1 MPWESKVLGDLAV
14 NMQLQPPNANMGPS
28 PFMLAPQETEEIAF
42 DFWGVLRRRKWLVF
56 LGLLAG
62 LAVGGIYN
70 SQCQKVYES
79 RATVTIV
86 PKEKITF
93 DIDNKNQYDN
103 QGSFDYRHDQLI
115 AEDNILTK
123 CLIKHDL
130 KELPTLRDL
139 PSTEQ
144 IEAIQKDLIVQQNRE
159 EFSMYELEYTSLN
172 PRDAQTVLATIVSTY
187 ENHLN
192 EKYRQV
198 TSDTMELLKKM
209 STRFQKEV
217 KDVNERLTKARDSAE
232 ALAIAGNADHIQRI
246 ITDLM
251 SKIDQDKAVLS
262 ELTSDLARSETALEN
277 GREACMEQIWLL
289 EGSGSLP
296 VNSVEMQD
304 NSTQISNERRMVE
317 ELELTRDQLIVVKN
331 YGPGHS
337 EVQAYNLAI
346 NERKAKIKAL
356 SSEGATITGILPEQ
370 IIQRYVV
377 GLKQQ
382 IGDVRL
388 ALSSKLAVYREN
400 YEKAVK
406 SERAIAEVEE
416 LTMEKEKLVN
426 KLDIADRQIL
436 EEDSTRQ
443 TNLHKGFMFET
454 TRPAYRGQE
463 VWPLLAVILPV
474 AGLLGSMLGFGLGC
488 LVELAD
494 KTFHN
499 PDEITRWLQVPL
511 IGHIPV
517 ITQGKRYLVENS
529 LIEPII
535 CTYHR
540 PKSQVSEAFR
550 AVRTALYFNTQGKQN
565 SVIQVTSPTPG
576 DGKSTLASNLAVSI
590 AQSGKRVLLVDA
602 DMRRPRQH
610 AVFGISSRVGFATVL
625 SGQSEWRNCMFE
637 CEEIEGLTVMP
648 CGAKPQNPAELS
660 SSPQVKV
667 LIEEM
672 REEFDF
678 VIIDTPPMLAVTD
691 PSPIAARV
699 DGVILCIRIKKN
711 VRVSAERAT
720 QMIQNLGANT
730 IGLVVNG
737 VGAQSG
743 YGSQYTYGAYRA
755 GYSYNGYGYGYGY
768 GSGGGKY
775 YDEDQKGRKA
785 RRDESAENSPALIE
799 TDKV

>member
-1 MPWESKVLGDLAV
+1 M

-28 PFMLAPQETEEIAF
+28 PFMLAPPEAEEAGF

-62 LAVGGIYN
+62 LAIGGIYN

-79 RATVTIV
+79 RATVTIQ
-86 PKEKITF
+86 PKEKMT
-93 DIDNKNQYDN
+93 YRVDN
-103 QGSFDYRHDQLI
+103 QNYYDDVGNFDFRHDQLI
-115 AEDNILTK
+115 AEDNILSQ
-123 CLIKHDL
+123 CLIKYDL
-130 KELPTLRDL
+130 KGLPTLRDL
-139 PSTEQ
+139 SPTDQ
-144 IEAIQKDLIVQQNRE
+144 ISAIQEDLVVEQNRDE
-159 EFSMYELEYTSLN
+159 PTKYELEYTSLN
-172 PRDAQTVLATIVSTY
+172 PRDAQTVLATVVSTY
-187 ENHLN
+187 EKHLN
-192 EKYRQV
+192 KKYRQV
-198 TSDTMELLKKM
+198 TTDTMELLKKM
-209 STRFQKEV
+209 SDTFRREV
-217 KDVNERLTKARDSAE
+217 KGADEKLKVARDKAE
-232 ALAIAGNADHIQRI
+232 VLAIAGRPEHIQRI
-246 ITDLM
+246 VTEQM
-251 SKIDQDKAVLS
+251 VKIDEEKAELS
-262 ELTSDLARSETALEN
+262 KLSSSLARSETAIEN
-277 GREACMEQIWLL
+277 GHKESMDHIWLL
-289 EGSGSLP
+289 EGAGEIPIGSVII
-296 VNSVEMQD
+296 VNNAE
-304 NSTQISNERRMVE
+304 QIAQAEKDVRD
-317 ELELTRDQLIVVKN
+317 LELQRDQLITVRN
-331 YGPGHS
+331 YGPGHA

-346 NERKAKIKAL
+346 NKRKKEIEEMSLEGAKIM
-356 SSEGATITGILPEQ
+356 GDGPEQ
-370 IIQRYVV
+370 VIQRYIV
-377 GLKQQ
+377 GVKQRINDIRLTLDKDLK
-382 IGDVRL
+382 
-388 ALSSKLAVYREN
+388 VYRAN
-400 YEKAVK
+400 HEKAVK
-406 SERAIAEVEE
+406 SERAMTEIEE
-416 LTMEKEKLVN
+416 LEITKEKWVT
-426 KLDIADRQIL
+426 KSDAADKQIM
-436 EEDSTRQ
+436 EESSTLKS
-443 TNLHKGFMFET
+443 NLHKGFNFER

-463 VWPLLAVILPV
+463 VWPLLAVILPI

-529 LIEPII
+529 LIEPIV

-540 PKSQVSEAFR
+540 PKAQVSEAFR

-610 AVFGISSRVGFATVL
+610 ATFGITSRVGFATVL

-699 DGVILCIRIKKN
+699 DGVILCMRIKKN

-720 QMIQNLGANT
+720 QLIANLGANT

-768 GSGGGKY
+768 GTGGSGKY
-775 YDEDQKGRKA
+775 YDEDQKGRQA
-785 RRDESAENSPALIE
+785 RRDESADKAPVLIE
-799 TDKV
+799 TDKK

>member
-1 MPWESKVLGDLAV
+1 M
-14 NMQLQPPNANMGPS
+14 NMQFQPPNGNMNPAPFIMGP
-28 PFMLAPQETEEIAF
+28 QEPEETGF

-70 SQCQKVYES
+70 SQAQKVYES
-79 RATVTIV
+79 KATVTIQ
-86 PKEKITF
+86 PRERIL
-93 DIDNKNQYDN
+93 YDPDG
-103 QGSFDYRHDQLI
+103 QGDPYGDARSFDYRHDQLI
-115 AEDNILTK
+115 GEDNILTK
-123 CLIKHDL
+123 CLIKYNLKDL
-130 KELPTLRDL
+130 ETLRDF
-139 PSTEQ
+139 PPTEQ
-144 IEAIQKDLIVQQNRE
+144 IKEIQQSLIILQNRDE
-159 EFSMYELEYTSLN
+159 PTKYELEYRSLN
-172 PRDAQTVLATIVSTY
+172 PRDAQTVLATVVSTY
-187 ENHLN
+187 EKHLDELYQGN
-192 EKYRQV
+192 
-198 TSDTMELLKKM
+198 SADTMELLTKM
-209 STRFQKEV
+209 ADGFD
-217 KDVNERLTKARDSAE
+217 KDVRRVDEEMKRARDRAE
-232 ALAIAGNADHIQRI
+232 SLTIAGKPEHIQRI
-246 ITDLM
+246 ISDLM
-251 SKIDQDKAVLS
+251 TKVEDEKGRLS
-262 ELTSDLARSETALEN
+262 ELTTDLARSEAALEAD
-277 GREACMEQIWLL
+277 RKSCMDHIWIL
-289 EGSGSLP
+289 EKDGKIESGSLQIQT
-296 VNSVEMQD
+296 NSEQVAIQFQAIEA
-304 NSTQISNERRMVE
+304 
-317 ELELTRDQLIVVKN
+317 LELDKNQLIRVGN
-331 YGPGHS
+331 LGPGHPQ
-337 EVQAYNLAI
+337 VRAI
-346 NERKAKIKAL
+346 TLQIEERQAKIAEL
-356 SSEGATITGILPEQ
+356 EQVGAQISGLTPEQ
-370 IIQRYVV
+370 IIQRFIVSV
-377 GLKQQ
+377 KQE
-382 IGDVRL
+382 IGDLRQ
-388 ALSSKLAVYREN
+388 ALSVDLAVWDEN

-406 SERAIAEVEE
+406 TERALQEVAELAE
-416 LTMEKEKLVN
+416 LKDKLV
-426 KLDIADRQIL
+426 KKKDRADSQVL
-436 EEDSTRQ
+436 KEGSTRQ
-443 TNLHKGFMFET
+443 TRLHKGFIFVT
-454 TRPAYRGQE
+454 TRPAYRGLE

-474 AGLLGSMLGFGLGC
+474 AGLLGSLLGFGLGC

-511 IGHIPV
+511 IGHVPV

-529 LIEPII
+529 LIEPIV

-602 DMRRPRQH
+602 DMRRPSQH
-610 AVFGISSRVGFATVL
+610 ATFGISSRVGFATVL

-648 CGAKPQNPAELS
+648 CGSKPQNPAELS
-660 SSPQVKV
+660 SSPQVKI

-699 DGVILCIRIKKN
+699 DGVVLCIRIKKN

-720 QMIQNLGANT
+720 QMINSLGANC

-768 GSGGGKY
+768 GNGNGPVAGVGKY
-775 YDEDQKGRKA
+775 YDEDQEGRQA
-785 RRDESAENSPALIE
+785 RRNEPEAQAPALIE
-799 TDKV
+799 SDNS

>member
-1 MPWESKVLGDLAV
+1 M

-28 PFMLAPQETEEIAF
+28 PFMLAPQEAEEAGF

-79 RATVTIV
+79 RATVTIQ
-86 PKEKITF
+86 PKQKQVFEIDGQNQFSDSANF
-93 DIDNKNQYDN
+93 DN
-103 QGSFDYRHDQLI
+103 RHDQLI

-123 CLIKHDL
+123 CLIKHGL

-139 PSTEQ
+139 PSTDQ
-144 IEAIQKDLIVQQNRE
+144 ISAIQEDLVVVQNRDE
-159 EFSMYELEYTSLN
+159 YSMYELEYTSLN

-187 ENHLN
+187 EKHLN

-209 STRFQKEV
+209 SARFQKEV
-217 KDVNERLTKARDSAE
+217 REVNERLVTARDNAE
-232 ALAIAGNADHIQRI
+232 ELAIAGSADHIQRI
-246 ITDLM
+246 IADSM
-251 SKIDQDKAVLS
+251 KKIDEEKALLS
-262 ELTSDLARSETALEN
+262 DLTSELARSETALEN
-277 GREACMEQIWLL
+277 GRDACMEHIWLL
-289 EGSGSLP
+289 ESSNRIPSGSLDI
-296 VNSVEMQD
+296 QD
-304 NSTQISNERRMVE
+304 KSEQIASEVKMIE
-317 ELELTRDQLIVVKN
+317 ELEMQRDQLIVVKN
-331 YGPGHS
+331 YGPGHN

-346 NERKAKIKAL
+346 NDRKAKVENLTASGTRIMGL
-356 SSEGATITGILPEQ
+356 LPEQ
-370 IIQRYVV
+370 IIQRYIV
-377 GLKQQ
+377 GIKQQ
-382 IGDVRL
+382 IGDIRG
-388 ALSSKLAVYREN
+388 ALSTDLAIYRQN
-400 YEKAVK
+400 YEKATK

-416 LTMEKEKLVN
+416 LSMEKEKLVN
-426 KLDIADRQIL
+426 KLDIADRRII

-443 TNLHKGFMFET
+443 TNLHKGFIFET

-529 LIEPII
+529 LIEPTV

-610 AVFGISSRVGFATVL
+610 AVFGITSRVGFATVL

-660 SSPQVKV
+660 SSPQVKI

-768 GSGGGKY
+768 GTGGGKY

-785 RRDESAENSPALIE
+785 RRDESAEKSPALIE
-799 TDKV
+799 SEKV

>member
-1 MPWESKVLGDLAV
+1 M

-28 PFMLAPQETEEIAF
+28 PFMLAPPETEEASF

-70 SQCQKVYES
+70 SQCAKVYES
-79 RATVTIV
+79 RATVTIQ
-86 PKEKITF
+86 PKEQRTYQF
-93 DIDNKNQYDN
+93 DRGNNQWSDDK
-103 QGSFDYRHDQLI
+103 GSFDYRHDQLI

-123 CLIKHDL
+123 CLIKYDL
-130 KELPTLRDL
+130 QELPTLRDF
-139 PSTEQ
+139 PPTEQ
-144 IEAIQKDLIVQQNRE
+144 IKAIQDDLVVTQNRE
-159 EFSMYELEYTSLN
+159 EASKYELEYKSLN
-172 PRDAQTVLATIVSTY
+172 PRDAQTVLATVVSTY
-187 ENHLN
+187 EKHLD

-198 TSDTMELLKKM
+198 STDTMELLQKM
-209 STRFQKEV
+209 SDKFHREV
-217 KDVNERLTKARDSAE
+217 KTVNEELKTARDTSE
-232 ALAIAGNADHIQRI
+232 ALAIAGDPDHIQRI
-246 ITDLM
+246 VTDSM
-251 SKIDQDKAVLS
+251 KKIDEEKAVLN
-262 ELTSDLARSETALEN
+262 ELTTDLARSETALEN
-277 GREACMEQIWLL
+277 GREACMEHIWLL
-289 EGSGSLP
+289 
-296 VNSVEMQD
+296 QD
-304 NSTQISNERRMVE
+304 NNKMRNDAFEVTNNGDRIAAERRNVE
-317 ELELTRDQLIVVKN
+317 ELELQLDQLIIVRRL
-331 YGPGHS
+331 GPGHS
-337 EVQAYNLAI
+337 QVLALKHAI
-346 NERKAKIKAL
+346 NERKAKIEELAA
-356 SSEGATITGILPEQ
+356 EGEKIMGIGPEQ
-370 IIQRYVV
+370 LIQRFIV
-377 GLKQQ
+377 GVKQQ
-382 IGDVRL
+382 IGDLRL
-388 ALSSKLAVYREN
+388 TLSSDLAVYREN
-400 YEKAVK
+400 YTKAVQ
-406 SERAIAEVEE
+406 SERAKMQLKE
-416 LTMEKEKLVN
+416 LQLEKEKLVA
-426 KLDIADRQIL
+426 KADGADKQITSWG
-436 EEDSTRQ
+436 STQQ
-443 TNLHKGFMFET
+443 TNLHKGFIFET
-454 TRPAYRGQE
+454 TRPAYRGRE

-529 LIEPII
+529 LIEPIV

-610 AVFGISSRVGFATVL
+610 ATFGITSRVGFATVL
-625 SGQSEWRNCMFE
+625 AGQSEWRNCMFE

-660 SSPQVKV
+660 SSPQVKI

-699 DGVILCIRIKKN
+699 DGVVLCIRIKKN

-720 QMIQNLGANT
+720 QLIQNLGANM

-768 GSGGGKY
+768 GTGGSGKY
-775 YDEDQKGRKA
+775 YEEDKKGRQA
-785 RRDESAENSPALIE
+785 RRDESETPALIE
-799 TDKV
+799 TDK

>member
-1 MPWESKVLGDLAV
+1 V
-14 NMQLQPPNANMGPS
+14 NMQLQPPNGNMGPS
-28 PFMLAPQETEEIAF
+28 PFMLAPPEAEEAGF

-79 RATVTIV
+79 KATVTIQ
-86 PKEKITF
+86 PKEKVIYKT
-93 DIDNKNQYDN
+93 DHRDLYDV
-103 QGSFDYRHDQLI
+103 GSFDFRHDQLI
-115 AEDNILTK
+115 AEENILTK
-123 CLIKHDL
+123 CLIKHALKDL
-130 KELPTLRDL
+130 KTLRDI
-139 PSTEQ
+139 PATEQ
-144 IEAIQKDLIVQQNRE
+144 IQALQDDLIVAQNQDE
-159 EFSMYELEYTSLN
+159 PSMYELEYTSLD
-172 PRDAQTVLATIVSTY
+172 PSDAQTVLAVLVSTY
-187 ENHLN
+187 QEHLDD
-192 EKYRQV
+192 KYRQG
-198 TSDTMELLKKM
+198 TSDTMELLQKM
-209 STRFQKEV
+209 SDRFHREV
-217 KDVNERLTKARDSAE
+217 KAIDEKRKAALDRSE
-232 ALAIAGNADHIQRI
+232 ALNIAGNSVHIQRI
-246 ITDLM
+246 VEESM
-251 SKIDQDKAVLS
+251 SRIDAEKGALG
-262 ELTSDLARSETALEN
+262 ELTSELARSEAALEN
-277 GREACMEQIWLL
+277 GRDATMEHVWLL
-289 EGSGSLP
+289 EKSGKIPPDSINI
-296 VNSVEMQD
+296 VDKSE
-304 NSTQISNERRMVE
+304 QIASEQRMVE
-317 ELELTRDQLIVVKN
+317 ELELARDQLIAVKN
-331 YGPGHS
+331 YGNGHA

-346 NERKAKIKAL
+346 NKRLKKMEDLSSQGAKIM
-356 SSEGATITGILPEQ
+356 GILPEQ
-370 IIQRYVV
+370 LIQRYIV
-377 GLKQQ
+377 GVKQDIQ
-382 IGDVRL
+382 DLRATLDSDL
-388 ALSSKLAVYREN
+388 AIYRDSF
-400 YEKAVK
+400 EKATK
-406 SERAIAEVEE
+406 SERAQMELQE
-416 LTMEKEKLVN
+416 LTVEREKLILQREEADN
-426 KLDIADRQIL
+426 QLLQEGSTKL
-436 EEDSTRQ
+436 
-443 TNLHKGFMFET
+443 TNLHKGFNFEV
-454 TRPAYRGQE
+454 TRRAYRGIE

-529 LIEPII
+529 LIEPIV

-565 SVIQVTSPTPG
+565 AVIQVTSPTPG

-610 AVFGISSRVGFATVL
+610 ATFGITSRVGFATVL

-699 DGVILCIRIKKN
+699 DGVVLCIRIKKN

-720 QMIQNLGANT
+720 QLMQNLGANV

-768 GSGGGKY
+768 GTGGGKY
-775 YDEDQKGRKA
+775 YDEDQKGRQA
-785 RRDESAENSPALIE
+785 RRDASGENAPVLIE
-799 TDKV
+799 TDKR

>member
-28 PFMLAPQETEEIAF
+28 PFMLAPQETEEAGF

-70 SQCQKVYES
+70 SQCQKIYES
-79 RATVTIV
+79 KATVTIS
-86 PKEKITF
+86 PKEKRIF
-93 DIDNKNQYDN
+93 QMGSGDQYDDSN
-103 QGSFDYRHDQLI
+103 KFDFRHDKLI
-115 AEDNILTK
+115 AEDNILNK
-123 CLIKHDL
+123 CLNTYGL
-130 KELPTLRDL
+130 KDLPTLRDL
-139 PSTEQ
+139 PFTDQ
-144 IEAIQKDLIVQQNRE
+144 IKAIQTDLVVQQNRDE
-159 EFSMYELEYTSLN
+159 YSMYELEYSSLS
-172 PRDAQTVLATIVSTY
+172 PRDAQKVLATVVSTY
-187 ENHLN
+187 EKHLN
-192 EKYRQV
+192 DQYRQV
-198 TSDTMELLKKM
+198 TSDTMELLQKM
-209 STRFQKEV
+209 SSRFQKEV
-217 KDVNERLTKARDSAE
+217 KDVDTRLTEARNTAEKLAVAGDS
-232 ALAIAGNADHIQRI
+232 NHVQRI
-246 ITDLM
+246 IAESMT
-251 SKIDQDKAVLS
+251 KIDAEKSMLS
-262 ELTSDLARSETALEN
+262 ELTNDLARSETAIEN
-277 GREACMEQIWLL
+277 GREACLEQIWLL
-289 EGSGSLP
+289 EADGKIKGGSI
-296 VNSVEMQD
+296 NIQD
-304 NSTQISNERRMVE
+304 NSEMIARERIRIE
-317 ELELTRDQLIVVKN
+317 ELELARETLIRVQKL
-331 YGPGHS
+331 GMGHS
-337 EVQAYNLAI
+337 QVQAYTLQI
-346 NERKAKIKAL
+346 NNRKEKIEAL
-356 SSEGATITGILPEQ
+356 EAEPVKIVGMLPEQ
-370 IIQRYVV
+370 IIQRYIV
-377 GLKQQ
+377 GVKQN
-382 IGDVRL
+382 ITDLRL
-388 ALSSKLAVYREN
+388 TLDSDNAYYRHN

-406 SERAIAEVEE
+406 SARAVAEVED
-416 LTMEKEKLVN
+416 LRLEKAKLVD
-426 KLDIADRQIL
+426 KLDVADRQII
-436 EEDSTRQ
+436 EQESSRQ
-443 TNLHKGFMFET
+443 TNLHKGFRFTT
-454 TRPAYRGQE
+454 TRPAYRGRE
-463 VWPLLAVILPV
+463 VWPLLGVILPI

-529 LIEPII
+529 LIEPIV

-610 AVFGISSRVGFATVL
+610 STFGISSRVGFATVL

-660 SSPQVKV
+660 SSPQVKI

-699 DGVILCIRIKKN
+699 DGVVLCIRIKKN

-720 QMIQNLGANT
+720 QLIQNLGANT

-768 GSGGGKY
+768 GTGGSGKY
-775 YDEDQKGRKA
+775 YDEDQRGRQA
-785 RRDESAENSPALIE
+785 RRDESVGNAPALIE
-799 TDKV
+799 SEK

>member
-1 MPWESKVLGDLAV
+1 M
-14 NMQLQPPNANMGPS
+14 NMQLQPPNGNMNPA
-28 PFMLAPQETEEIAF
+28 PFMLAPQEPEEVGF

-70 SQCQKVYES
+70 SQCQKIYES
-79 RATVTIV
+79 KATVTIQ
-86 PKEKITF
+86 PREKIVF
-93 DIDNKNQYDN
+93 ELDGQKSGYGDSS
-103 QGSFDYRHDQLI
+103 SFDVRHDALI
-115 AEDNILTK
+115 SEDNILTK
-123 CLIKHDL
+123 CLIKYGLKDL
-130 KELPTLRDL
+130 ETLRDL
-139 PSTEQ
+139 PLTEQ
-144 IEAIQKDLIVQQNRE
+144 ISEIQKNLAVIRNRDE
-159 EFSMYELEYTSLN
+159 YSKYELEYASVN
-172 PRDAQTVLATIVSTY
+172 PRDAQTVLATVVATY
-187 ENHLN
+187 EKHLN
-192 EKYRQV
+192 EKYRGV
-198 TSDTMELLKKM
+198 TADTMELLKKM
-209 STRFQKEV
+209 SDKFHKEV
-217 KDVNERLTKARDSAE
+217 KLVEQQLKVARDEVE
-232 ALAIAGNADHIQRI
+232 ALAIAGKPEHLQRI
-246 ITDLM
+246 VSEQMT
-251 SKIDQDKAVLS
+251 KIKEEQAMLS
-262 ELTSDLARSETALEN
+262 ELTSDLDRSEAALEH
-277 GREACMEQIWLL
+277 GIAMCMEHIWILERNGKIN
-289 EGSGSLP
+289 EGSLNF
-296 VNSVEMQD
+296 VN
-304 NSTQISNERRMVE
+304 NEQEIATEKRRID
-317 ELELTRDQLIVVKN
+317 ELELQKTQLEITRSL
-331 YGPGHS
+331 GPGHADI
-337 EVQAYNLAI
+337 QALTIAI
-346 NERKAKIKAL
+346 EDRKKKVVAL
-356 SSEGATITGILPEQ
+356 EGEGSRVRGIGPEQ
-370 IIQRYVV
+370 IIQRFIVS
-377 GLKQQ
+377 LKQQ
-382 IGDVRL
+382 IVDLRL
-388 ALSSKLAVYREN
+388 TMNSDLAVYSEN
-400 YEKAVK
+400 NEKAVR
-406 SERAIAEVEE
+406 SERALLEVQE
-416 LTMEKEKLVN
+416 LML
-426 KLDIADRQIL
+426 
-436 EEDSTRQ
+436 TRQ
-443 TNLHKGFMFET
+443 KFIAQRDVADKSVIEEGSTLQSRLHKGFIFET
-454 TRPAYRGQE
+454 TRPAYRGLE

-474 AGLLGSMLGFGLGC
+474 AGLLGSLVGFGLGC

-511 IGHIPV
+511 IGHVPV

-529 LIEPII
+529 LIEPIV

-610 AVFGISSRVGFATVL
+610 ATFGISSRVGFATVL
-625 SGQSEWRNCMFE
+625 SGQSQWRDCMFE

-678 VIIDTPPMLAVTD
+678 VIIDTPPLLAVTD
-691 PSPIAARV
+691 ASPIAARV
-699 DGVILCIRIKKN
+699 DGVILCMRIKKN

-720 QMIQNLGANT
+720 AMINNLGANC

-768 GSGGGKY
+768 GYGGGKY
-775 YDEDQKGRKA
+775 YDEDQKGRQA
-785 RRDESAENSPALIE
+785 NRSEPAGQQPVLIE
-799 TDKV
+799 SDKA

>member
-1 MPWESKVLGDLAV
+1 M

-28 PFMLAPQETEEIAF
+28 PFMLAPQEPEEAGF

-62 LAVGGIYN
+62 LAVGGVYN
-70 SQCQKVYES
+70 SQCAKVYES
-79 RATVTIV
+79 RATVTIQ
-86 PKEKITF
+86 PKEA
-93 DIDNKNQYDN
+93 QYYNMGGGNSFGEDAV
-103 QGSFDYRHDQLI
+103 GSFDFRHDQLI
-115 AEDNILTK
+115 AEDNILEK
-123 CLIKHDL
+123 CLINYGL
-130 KELPTLRDL
+130 QELATLRDL
-139 PSTEQ
+139 PPNDQ
-144 IEAIQKDLIVQQNRE
+144 IKAIQDDLNVSQNRE
-159 EFSMYELEYTSLN
+159 EPSKYELEYKSLN
-172 PRDAQTVLATIVSTY
+172 PRDARTVLSTVVLTY
-187 ENHLN
+187 QKHLD
-192 EKYRQV
+192 EKYRRV
-198 TSDTMELLKKM
+198 SSDTMELLQKM
-209 STRFQKEV
+209 SDKFHKEV
-217 KDVNERLTKARDSAE
+217 KIIAKELNSAKDKAE
-232 ALAIAGNADHIQRI
+232 ALVIAGDSAHIQRI
-246 ITDLM
+246 IADQM
-251 SKIDQDKAVLS
+251 NKIDEEKALLS
-262 ELTSDLARSETALEN
+262 DLTKDLARSEAALEN
-277 GREACMEQIWLL
+277 GRDSSMEQIWLL
-289 EGSGSLP
+289 ESTGKLGP
-296 VNSVEMQD
+296 NSVEVT
-304 NSTQISNERRMVE
+304 NNAEAISQETRMVE
-317 ELELTRDQLIVVKN
+317 ELELQRDQLVIMQKL
-331 YGPGHS
+331 GPGHAR
-337 EVQAYNLAI
+337 VVAI
-346 NERKAKIKAL
+346 NYAIKERKEKIADL
-356 SSEGATITGILPEQ
+356 SSGGSKIMGILPEQ
-370 IIQRYVV
+370 VLQRFVV
-377 GLKQQ
+377 GVKQQ
-382 IGDVRL
+382 IGDVRA
-388 ALSSKLAVYREN
+388 ALSADLAVYRES
-400 YEKAVK
+400 YEKAKK
-406 SERAIAEVEE
+406 SERAISEVIE
-416 LTMEKEKLVN
+416 LGLEKDKWVL
-426 KLDIADRQIL
+426 KADEADKQIT
-436 EEDSTRQ
+436 EWSSTNQ
-443 TNLHKGFMFET
+443 TNLHKGFIFEI
-454 TRPAYRGQE
+454 TRQAYRGRE

-529 LIEPII
+529 LIEPIV

-610 AVFGISSRVGFATVL
+610 STFGISSRVGFATVL

-660 SSPQVKV
+660 SSPQVKI

-720 QMIQNLGANT
+720 QLIQNLGANT

-768 GSGGGKY
+768 GTGGSGKY
-775 YDEDQKGRKA
+775 YDEDQKGRQA
-785 RRDESAENSPALIE
+785 RRDESVDKTPALIE
-799 TDKV
+799 SDK

>member
-1 MPWESKVLGDLAV
+1 M
-14 NMQLQPPNANMGPS
+14 NMHLQPPQGNMNPA
-28 PFMLAPQETEEIAF
+28 PFMFAPQEPEEVGF

-62 LAVGGIYN
+62 LALGGIYN
-70 SQCQKVYES
+70 SQSQKIYES
-79 RATVTIV
+79 KATVTIQ
-86 PKEKITF
+86 PRDKIIWQLGQGG
-93 DIDNKNQYDN
+93 DQYDN
-103 QGSFDYRHDQLI
+103 LGNFDLRHDQLI
-115 AEDNILTK
+115 SENNILHK
-123 CLIKHDL
+123 CLTEHHLSDL
-130 KELPTLRDL
+130 ETLRELPQEQQY
-139 PSTEQ
+139 TE
-144 IEAIQKDLIVQQNRE
+144 IRENLVVIQNRE
-159 EFSMYELEYTSLN
+159 ESTKYELEYTSVN

-187 ENHLN
+187 EKYLN
-192 EKYRQV
+192 EQYQEV
-198 TSDTMELLKKM
+198 TADTMELLNKM
-209 STRFQKEV
+209 CDRLHKEIKV
-217 KDVNERLTKARDSAE
+217 VEKQLKGSRETLD
-232 ALAIAGNADHIQRI
+232 ALAIAGKQEHIQRI
-246 ITDLM
+246 VADLM
-251 SKIDQDKAVLS
+251 DKIEDDKAHLS
-262 ELTSDLARSETALEN
+262 ELTQDLARSEAALEGDQSAMMQHIWILEEQGKIRDN
-277 GREACMEQIWLL
+277 PLQIVNNSEQIAAEIRLI
-289 EGSGSLP
+289 EG
-296 VNSVEMQD
+296 
-304 NSTQISNERRMVE
+304 
-317 ELELTRDQLIVVKN
+317 LELQRDQLFVTRN
-331 YGPGHS
+331 LGPGHADI
-337 EVQAYNLAI
+337 QALNLSI
-346 NERKAKIKAL
+346 NNRKAKVAELESVGDRIR
-356 SSEGATITGILPEQ
+356 GPGPEQ
-370 IIQRYVV
+370 VIQRFIVAV
-377 GLKQQ
+377 KQK
-382 IGDVRL
+382 IGDLRL
-388 ALSSKLAVYREN
+388 GFNANLAVYNEN
-400 YEKAVK
+400 YEKAVR
-406 SERAIAEVEE
+406 SERALMEVGE
-416 LTMEKEKLVN
+416 LEVIRDKLV
-426 KLDIADRQIL
+426 KKADDADQQVL
-436 EEDSTRQ
+436 EQMSSYQ
-443 TNLHKGFMFET
+443 TNLHKGFIFNT
-454 TRPAYRGQE
+454 TRRAERGLE

-474 AGLLGSMLGFGLGC
+474 GALLGSLLGFGLGC

-511 IGHIPV
+511 IGHVPV

-529 LIEPII
+529 LIEPIV

-610 AVFGISSRVGFATVL
+610 ATFGISSRVGFATVL
-625 SGQSEWRNCMFE
+625 SGQSQWRDCMFE

-660 SSPQVKV
+660 SSPQVKI

-699 DGVILCIRIKKN
+699 DGVVLCMRIKKN
-711 VRVSAERAT
+711 VRVSAERAM
-720 QMIQNLGANT
+720 QMINNLGANC

-768 GSGGGKY
+768 GAGGSKY
-775 YDEDQKGRKA
+775 YDEDQKGRRA
-785 RRDESAENSPALIE
+785 RRSDPAAQQPVLIE
-799 TDKV
+799 SDQS